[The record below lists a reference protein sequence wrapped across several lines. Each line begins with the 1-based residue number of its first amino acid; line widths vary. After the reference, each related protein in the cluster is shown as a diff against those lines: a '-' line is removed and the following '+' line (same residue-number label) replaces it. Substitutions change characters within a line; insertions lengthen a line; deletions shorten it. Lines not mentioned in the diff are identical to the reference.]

1 MAGMDVVLDPI
12 WTIELGRDGECAPLA
27 RVRRLTPELS
37 ASPG

>member
-1 MAGMDVVLDPI
+1 MAVMDVVLDPT
-12 WTIELGRDGECAPLA
+12 WTIVSRRVGECAPLA